1 MAKKNNI
8 RSIRISDDILEL
20 IEAQAGENF
29 TQKYEALITRC
40 FYELPA
46 VERRLEQLEQQ
57 IQMKRT
63 QLTQISNQAN
73 AFAAAFRNMELN
85 MQSLNRTIS
94 KAMEIET

>member
-29 TQKYEALITRC
+29 TQRYEALITRC

-73 AFAAAFRNMELN
+73 AFAAAFRNMERD
-85 MQSLNRTIS
+85 MQSLNRTIG
-94 KAMEIET
+94 KAMEIES

>member
-94 KAMEIET
+94 KAMEIES

>member
-29 TQKYEALITRC
+29 TQRYEALITRC

>member
-46 VERRLEQLEQQ
+46 VERNLKFLNQQ
-57 IQMKRT
+57 IDQKRQ
-63 QLTQISNQAN
+63 QLSRLYQKTDALS
-73 AFAAAFRNMELN
+73 AALRNMERD
-85 MQSLNRTIS
+85 MQSLGRTIS
-94 KAMEIET
+94 KAIEIEL

>member
-46 VERRLEQLEQQ
+46 VERRLEQQ
-57 IQMKRT
+57 IKMKRT

-73 AFAAAFRNMELN
+73 AFAAAFRNMERD
-85 MQSLNRTIS
+85 MQSLNRTIG